1 MTDDAAR
8 ICRALAGH
16 KTPASA
22 TITIHFLDGSR
33 LETFFPASVLAAAHV
48 TPATELPDNP
58 TTFDAAVLR
67 VMETLRPDSV
77 IGAEELAD
85 RAGHSLN
92 GHTRERLA
100 ALVRDGRIAGHGR
113 RGYGPIPR
121 S

>member
-16 KTPASA
+16 KVPASA